1 MSQEIQKNLRYELDD
16 KLAEL
21 LPESWHLYFQ
31 PPGEEVENLN
41 LKYPALIYRKTSG
54 DTKFANNGM
63 YMYYRQYELTFIYED
78 PDDETPFNIMSQ
90 FTYCRADRHF
100 VTNNLHH
107 DTVVLYF

>member
-31 PPGEEVENLN
+31 PPENLK
-41 LKYPALIYRKTSG
+41 LKYPALTYRKTSG

-63 YMYYRQYELTFIYED
+63 YKYDRQYELTFIYED
-78 PDDETPFNIMSQ
+78 PDDETPFNVMSQ
-90 FTYCRADRHF
+90 FMYCRADRHF